1 MADSIQPNGGNEG
14 AAPQLASIIQ
24 ALDVIHSPASTN
36 EVRKQASE
44 YLEQQK
50 HEKSAIQNG
59 YFLAAEKSHS
69 PVVQHFGLSLLEH
82 VLRYRFLELSPD
94 ELIHTRRLVM
104 SLAEG
109 LRYQDPPYIRNKV
122 ASLWVEL
129 AKRTWGLDWRE
140 MDESLVQLWGAT
152 FAHKELVLTVLETLS
167 EDIIHQEDTA
177 SSLRGTDLNRAL
189 VEICTPHEVFK
200 EAYPTRDH
208 NTEIRCGSEGWLFR
222 ISSFLDD
229 CIRNLHASTE
239 AKSCALKC
247 LSCLRSLVAWAIP
260 MAIASS
266 ECITAIC
273 RALVVE
279 DDAILLAVVEA
290 LHSLYGRSTY
300 DIEEFQR
307 LVNIIYQ
314 NDHLNLLRKL
324 YEWSIVSADNI
335 AESKYSISKKLSELI
350 SYISGFLEEKNV
362 DFTKSV
368 DLPSFFSFLISILQ
382 HPSLVV
388 SIPVLHSW
396 SRLLASD
403 QIGGLDVVNS
413 LIGQLLEICSLR
425 LVRYEA
431 LPEDSDDPT
440 VIFLSEDIDTIPERH
455 AFVGNYRRYCSQVIE
470 VIVQKHALE
479 AIPHILSRVDNAL
492 NNIYAGIASFDGK
505 SHSFISLDSLAT
517 FQKQSIPSL
526 RADIQ
531 FTVVEAML
539 KGYLKWKGSLGS
551 NPQDDEQ
558 QRLDL
563 EGTLESWAMGL
574 MGRNFEEQDPCIKQR
589 VLRLCVDIS
598 AKALVDRPSYA
609 LKVLEHIL
617 MVQIPDLPEHTAYSE
632 SVKELYSMA
641 TYEIRR
647 LAIRYADYFANYYEP
662 LEQKAQE
669 IGKRPNDEGRP
680 QMELSAILLIIMQR
694 ARNVD
699 PYLRQT
705 RLHSFIDPIKQSWAN
720 QELKL
725 MLGSFKGFYEILGL
739 DRVRPYLQKREA
751 QKIDDWTA
759 VPLDTEGIHIQEH
772 LSKKFQ
778 ELPLRST
785 RTLLAVST
793 EKVKRDEPAY
803 QIAVDLWKDAIPIIL
818 PTVLQLISHAHAFHN
833 PDNWEGLPQDM
844 RPVVGRIL
852 TDRFWQAGISSGSRQ
867 EFYSKI
873 AGSKVTLE
881 GLSSSVRGKVRAVR
895 EACYSV
901 LFSMSRLEDC
911 FYGFHELP
919 TPLSQALYKDAF
931 SLSSHQFSVLLNISR
946 CLIDDCP
953 SAIRASFLPPMM
965 SALFAQ
971 LDTKV
976 TGEWDI
982 IQRRRIGV
990 VDDDLTEEMKDES
1003 ILRQLTYSAVIMVA
1017 SFLDPQREGVHQDS
1031 SKIGEPEVGERSEPE
1046 TMRTFILSSTQILE
1060 PVLLFCTH
1068 ALQMHDTRCCTI
1080 ITRVIRS
1087 ILTEFVPAIDTQTAA
1102 TIREFISSE
1111 VLKACINSV
1120 HDPYFVDMQK
1130 DLAQLISS
1138 VWILYGPTTNTP
1150 RSIMMSLPGMAEQ
1163 KVKAAEEAL
1172 HNSTSSRQQKAIILD
1187 LLEGVRGVRIS
1198 EQGRILGTA
1207 ANRRK
1212 ERSAMQA
1219 RYMTTEMEGQET
1231 KKVDINDGADL
1242 AFVADMFDQA

>member
-1 MADSIQPNGGNEG
+1 MADSIQPSDGSEN
-14 AAPQLASIIQ
+14 AAPQLANIIQ
-24 ALDVIHSPASTN
+24 ALDVIHSPASSN

-44 YLEQQK
+44 FLEQQK
-50 HEKSAIQNG
+50 HEKAAVQNG

-69 PVVQHFGLSLLEH
+69 PVVQHLGLSFLEH
-82 VLRYRFLELSPD
+82 VLRYKFLELSPD
-94 ELIHTRRLVM
+94 EVNHTRGLVM

-109 LRYQDPPYIRNKV
+109 LRCQDPSYIRNKV

-129 AKRTWGLDWRE
+129 AKRTWGLEWPR
-140 MDESLVQLWGAT
+140 MDESLVQLWNAT
-152 FAHKELVLTVLETLS
+152 FTHKELVLTVLETLS
-167 EDIIHQEDTA
+167 EDIIHQEDTT

-189 VEICTPHEVFK
+189 VEICTPYDVFK
-200 EAYPTRDH
+200 VAYPTRDH
-208 NTEIRCGSEGWLFR
+208 HTEIRCGSEGWLFR
-222 ISSFLDD
+222 VSSFLSD
-229 CIRNLHASTE
+229 CVRNFHASAE
-239 AKSCALKC
+239 AKTCALKS
-247 LSCLRSLVAWAIP
+247 LSCLRSFVAWVIP
-260 MAIASS
+260 MAIDSS
-266 ECITAIC
+266 QCIIAIC
-273 RALVVE
+273 SALAVE
-279 DDAILLAVVEA
+279 DDAVLLAAVEA

-300 DIEEFQR
+300 NIEEFQR

-324 YEWSIVSADNI
+324 YEWSIVDADDI
-335 AESKYSISKKLSELI
+335 IESKYSISKKLSELI
-350 SYISGFLEEKNV
+350 SYIAGFLEEKSV

-368 DLPSFFSFLISILQ
+368 DLPSFFSFLIIILQ
-382 HPSLVV
+382 NPSLVV

-396 SRLLASD
+396 SRLLASSH
-403 QIGGLDVVNS
+403 IGGLDIVNN
-413 LIGQLLEICSLR
+413 LIGQLLQICSQR

-431 LPEDSDDPT
+431 LPEDSEDPT
-440 VIFLSEDIDTIPERH
+440 MVFLSEDIDTIPERH

-479 AIPHILSRVDNAL
+479 AIPHILTGVDSAL
-492 NNIYAGIASFDGK
+492 DNVYAGNAPFSV
-505 SHSFISLDSLAT
+505 AT
-517 FQKQSIPSL
+517 FQKQSIPAL

-551 NPQDDEQ
+551 NPQQDEQ

-563 EGTLESWAMGL
+563 ESALENWAMGL
-574 MGRNFEEQDPCIKQR
+574 MNRNFEDPCIQQR

-609 LKVLEHIL
+609 LKILEHIL
-617 MVQIPDLPEHTAYSE
+617 MVQIPDHPEYSAYSE
-632 SVKELYSMA
+632 SVRELYNMA

-680 QMELSAILLIIMQR
+680 HMELSAILLIIMQR

-699 PYLRQT
+699 PYTRQA
-705 RLHSFIDPIKQSWAN
+705 RLNSFVDPIKQAWTN
-720 QELKL
+720 QELRL
-725 MLGSFKGFYEILGL
+725 VLSSFKGFYDVLGL
-739 DRVRPYLQKREA
+739 DKVRPYLQKREA
-751 QKIDDWTA
+751 QKIEDWTA
-759 VPLDTEGIHIQEH
+759 VPLDAEGIHIQED

-778 ELPLRST
+778 ELPLRPT

-793 EKVKRDEPAY
+793 EKVKKDEPAY
-803 QIAVDLWKDAIPIIL
+803 QIALDLWKDTIPLIL
-818 PTVLQLISHAHAFHN
+818 PTILQLISHAHAFHN
-833 PDNWEGLPQDM
+833 PDNWEGLPEDM
-844 RPVVGRIL
+844 RSIVGRIL

-873 AGSKVTLE
+873 AGSKTTLE

-901 LFSMSRLEDC
+901 LFSMSRLENY
-911 FYGFHELP
+911 FYGFPELP
-919 TPLSQALYKDAF
+919 VPLSQALYKDAF

-953 SAIRASFLPPMM
+953 SDARADFLPPMM
-965 SALFAQ
+965 SALFSQ
-971 LDTKV
+971 LDQKV
-976 TGEWDI
+976 TSEWDM

-1017 SFLDPQREGVHQDS
+1017 SFLDPEREEGTQDP
-1031 SKIGEPEVGERSEPE
+1031 SKTGELKAADERQPE
-1046 TMRTFILSSTQILE
+1046 TMRSFIISSTQILE

-1068 ALQMHDTRCCTI
+1068 ALQMHDTRCCVI

-1087 ILTEFVPAIDTQTAA
+1087 MLTEFVPATDTPTAA
-1102 TIREFISSE
+1102 TIREFISTE
-1111 VLKACINSV
+1111 ILKACINSV

-1130 DLAQLISS
+1130 DLAQLISAI
-1138 VWILYGPTTNTP
+1138 WILYGPTTNTP
-1150 RSIMMSLPGMAEQ
+1150 RSIILSLPGMLEQ
-1163 KVKAAEEAL
+1163 KVKAAEDAL
-1172 HNSTSSRQQKAIILD
+1172 HGSASSRQQKAIILD

-1198 EQGRILGTA
+1198 EQGRILGTTV
-1207 ANRRK
+1207 NRRK

-1219 RYMTTEMEGQET
+1219 RYMSTEMEGEEA

-1242 AFVADMFDQA
+1242 TFVADMFNQA